1 MESDDLGRRGSGRSS
16 LECEY
21 CGKEGTIY
29 DIASGSSP
37 ASSSTSS
44 AADADPNWICYP
56 VGWFVSGG
64 VCACSLVC
72 ARAIDAD
79 DAKHP
84 SIADGIDSD
93 ENLDEEEDEEEDP

>member
-1 MESDDLGRRGSGRSS
+1 MEAWRATILEDEEVGESS

-29 DIASGSSP
+29 DIASASA
-37 ASSSTSS
+37 ASSVTP
-44 AADADPNWICYP
+44 AAEADPSWICYP

-72 ARAIDAD
+72 ARAIDEE

-84 SIADGIDSD
+84 DISGMDP
-93 ENLDEEEDEEEDP
+93 DEEGEDEEEDP

>member
-1 MESDDLGRRGSGRSS
+1 MEAWRATILEDEEVGESS

-29 DIASGSSP
+29 DLA
-37 ASSSTSS
+37 STSS
-44 AADADPNWICYP
+44 PSIPAAEADPSWICYP

-64 VCACSLVC
+64 VCACSLTC
-72 ARAIDAD
+72 ARAIDAE

-84 SIADGIDSD
+84 EIEDDGLDD
-93 ENLDEEEDEEEDP
+93 DDRDEEES